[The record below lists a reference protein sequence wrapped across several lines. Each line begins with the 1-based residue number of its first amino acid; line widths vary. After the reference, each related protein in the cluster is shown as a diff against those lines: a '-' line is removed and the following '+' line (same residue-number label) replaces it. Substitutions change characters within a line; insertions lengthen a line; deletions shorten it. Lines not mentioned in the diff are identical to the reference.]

1 MIGRILTTEPNTKGF
16 YLVDLD
22 DTLAKYVGPS
32 GNTEIGPP
40 NIEILGVVHYLRE
53 LGFEIRL
60 FTARAGFPSEVDKI
74 EEWLTKHKLEWM
86 AITNVKD
93 HGAIAI
99 IDDKAVPV
107 KDGKIVGE
115 IPMEWT

>member
-1 MIGRILTTEPNTKGF
+1 MLGRVLLTEQNPKPF

-22 DTLAKYVGPS
+22 DTLAKYIGPS
-32 GNTEIGPP
+32 GNTEIGEP
-40 NIEILGVVHYLRE
+40 NVDVLAVVVYLHS
-53 LGFEIRL
+53 LGFDIRL
-60 FTARAGFPSEVDKI
+60 FTARAGFPAEIDKI
-74 EEWLTKHKLEWM
+74 EAWLTKHKLEYM
-86 AITNVKD
+86 VITNVKD

-115 IPMEWT
+115 IPMKWS

>member
-1 MIGRILTTEPNTKGF
+1 MIGRILLTQPCDKGF

-22 DTLAKYVGPS
+22 DTLAKYKGPS
-32 GNTEIGPP
+32 GNTEIGEP
-40 NIEILGVVHYLRE
+40 NVDVLGTVHYLHN

-60 FTARAGFPSEVDKI
+60 FTARAGFPSEVEKI
-74 EEWLTKHKLEWM
+74 ELWLTKHDLDWM
-86 AITNVKD
+86 IITNVKD
-93 HGAIAI
+93 YGAIAI

-115 IPMEWT
+115 IPMGWV